1 MNGTITTSG
10 ISNTGME
17 GSGGSF
23 PLLSTYI
30 ALFFVF
36 FVIAM
41 SMFEVAV
48 HYDWNRLFAPRSY
61 ARPIQVSALC

>member
-10 ISNTGME
+10 ISNIE

-23 PLLSTYI
+23 PLLFSLI
-30 ALFFVF
+30 AILFVF

-61 ARPIQVSALC
+61 ARPIQVSALR